1 MTIQAVN
8 FLLVRRANKK
18 LVALLSKRDDIE
30 KGGGESSSTSMCYVL
45 KDIVVTM
52 DLDTFQ
58 TIRDA
63 FLMM

>member
-30 KGGGESSSTSMCYVL
+30 KGGGESSWTSMCYVL